1 MASCG
6 QPDAGAGRIG
16 QQLGTED
23 EPADEASPSGSDRPR
38 MSVARSRSF
47 TVIVILSLQATEASL
62 GRINRLARGRP
73 WRCTS
78 STQTPVTG
86 KPWPSRGPL
95 GQHNDLASVA
105 IQRVLRR
112 REHSST
118 SAKAGAL
125 CAGHTDLL
133 GKRTSWLWQVTSL
146 PAVCSAFID
155 ASPSFRGFAH
165 RVTAIG
171 LFVIGF
177 AVGAGATIP
186 S

>member
-23 EPADEASPSGSDRPR
+23 GPADEASPSGSDRPR

-62 GRINRLARGRP
+62 GRINRFARGRP

-78 STQTPVTG
+78 STQTPVTA
-86 KPWPSRGPL
+86 KPWPSRVPL
-95 GQHNDLASVA
+95 GQHNDLASTT

-112 REHSST
+112 RFTPLPRLRLARCVPAHGS
-118 SAKAGAL
+118 
-125 CAGHTDLL
+125 L
-133 GKRTSWLWQVTSL
+133 GTRTSWLWQVTSL
-146 PAVCSAFID
+146 PAVRSAFID